1 MDTQGVTDRP
11 KIMLPIAAKP
21 LLRAV
26 VPGQLM

>member
-21 LLRAV
+21 LLPAIML
-26 VPGQLM
+26 GQLM